1 MATIKDVAI
10 MANVSPS
17 TVSRVIKGN
26 TRISK
31 ETTQKVHDCMRALN
45 YVPNQM
51 ARSLVTKRSKTI
63 GIIQKSGGDSIKQN
77 PFLLDVLTG
86 IHRYS
91 DNHAYLTIVTTS
103 TTEQELM
110 IEVQRLIQSQY
121 IEGFI
126 LLYSRKNDVIEQLLI
141 DKQCPYVIVGKPLT
155 SEKTLYVDNDNVAA
169 AEDLTQYLVNKGH
182 DKILLL
188 TEQSDYEVFKDRITG
203 YRQVM
208 FHEHL
213 TPHVHKIDLDRTAIK
228 LSLIELFKMH
238 EFTAIITT
246 DTMLN
251 MMIISVLYELNIR
264 IPEDI
269 KTATFNDSF
278 LNAYASPPQTAVDVL
293 PEQLGQT
300 AVRLLTNKL
309 ENVNR
314 YQCQNIIP
322 TRIVQRYSTN

>member
-1 MATIKDVAI
+1 M
-10 MANVSPS
+10 
-17 TVSRVIKGN
+17 
-26 TRISK
+26 
-31 ETTQKVHDCMRALN
+31 
-45 YVPNQM
+45 
-51 ARSLVTKRSKTI
+51 
-63 GIIQKSGGDSIKQN
+63 
-77 PFLLDVLTG
+77 
-86 IHRYS
+86 
-91 DNHAYLTIVTTS
+91 
-103 TTEQELM
+103 
-110 IEVQRLIQSQY
+110 
-121 IEGFI
+121 
-126 LLYSRKNDVIEQLLI
+126 
-141 DKQCPYVIVGKPLT
+141 
-155 SEKTLYVDNDNVAA
+155 
-169 AEDLTQYLVNKGH
+169 VNKGH